1 MEFGISSFRGTYLL
15 PPALKQFHA
24 SYPQIQVEIT
34 ELDSWDLEDRIL
46 KGLLDIAL
54 IAAPSEKL
62 PPALK
67 QFHAS
72 YPQIQVEITELDS
85 WDLEDR
91 ILKGLLDIALIAA
104 PSEKIRHSCD
114 FLMKD
119 EIVLAV
125 EITELDSWDLED
137 RILKGLLDIALIAAP
152 SEKIRHSCDFLMK
165 DEIVLA
171 ASVNHPVMAFA
182 HPCREKSGEY
192 WIDLKDTKE
201 FTYILGSPLMKDEIV
216 LAASVNHPV
225 MAFAHPCREKS
236 GEYWID
242 LKDTKEF
249 TYILGSP
256 GTVLGTMLRRELL
269 KAGVEPAAASS
280 QVSAP
285 MAAAMARA
293 GLGLAATYRSCIPA
307 HEPAQYLKIGR
318 NGVFLDLALLY
329 PSGGYR
335 SKAAAALGEVLRQT
349 YLGLDKNI
357 ISITGKPSKI

>member
-1 MEFGISSFRGTYLL
+1 MDMKELNYIVTIADAGSISAAAEKLFMAQSSLSQALSLYESELGTPIFVRTSRGVRPTPSGSVFISHARQILNHYRLAQSEVWDIEGLNGGRVEFGISSFRGTYL
-15 PPALKQFHA
+15 
-24 SYPQIQVEIT
+24 
-34 ELDSWDLEDRIL
+34 
-46 KGLLDIAL
+46 
-54 IAAPSEKL
+54 L

-119 EIVLAV
+119 EIVLA
-125 EITELDSWDLED
+125 
-137 RILKGLLDIALIAAP
+137 
-152 SEKIRHSCDFLMK
+152 
-165 DEIVLA
+165 

-182 HPCREKSGEY
+182 HPCGQHSGEY
-192 WIDLKDTKE
+192 WIDLKDTK
-201 FTYILGSPLMKDEIV
+201 D
-216 LAASVNHPV
+216 
-225 MAFAHPCREKS
+225 
-236 GEYWID
+236 
-242 LKDTKEF
+242 F

-256 GTVLGTMLRRELL
+256 GTVLGKMLRRELL

-280 QVSAP
+280 QVSTP

-307 HEPAQYLKIGR
+307 HESAQYLKIGR
-318 NGVFLDLALLY
+318 KGVFLDLALIY

-349 YLGLDKNI
+349 YLGLERETRQIYD
-357 ISITGKPSKI
+357 